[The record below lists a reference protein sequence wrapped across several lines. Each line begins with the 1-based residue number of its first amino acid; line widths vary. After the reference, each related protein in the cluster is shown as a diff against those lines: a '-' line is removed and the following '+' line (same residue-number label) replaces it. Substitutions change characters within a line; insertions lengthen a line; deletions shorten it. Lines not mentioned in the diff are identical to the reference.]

1 MATGKIRASAT
12 DHAVAVA
19 VGRSVIGLLPLLRVL
34 LLLLPSLSVTG
45 SPFSPFVLEKRE
57 REGRLLSD
65 VAIAVAAVATAAA
78 ADQTSAR

>member
-1 MATGKIRASAT
+1 MLSRS
-12 DHAVAVA
+12 
-19 VGRSVIGLLPLLRVL
+19 RSVARSLAYCLCCEFFFFFS
-34 LLLLPSLSVTG
+34 LLPSLSVTG